1 MKNETISVIVPV
13 YKVEPYLRECVD
25 SIINQTYKNL
35 EIILVDDGSPDNCG
49 AICDEYAA
57 KDSRVRVIHKEN
69 GGVSSARNAGIEAA
83 TGDYIGFVDSD
94 DWIEP
99 DMYENLLES
108 LQRENAE
115 IAAPI
120 SFYDPS
126 ARQSVLSGEQLLRST
141 FRVIT
146 KQPKQFASHGFCCN
160 LYATGIVK
168 ETPFDPN
175 MAIGEDFC
183 FWIKICKRV
192 TRCAVCAEMM
202 YRIRF
207 REDSAYGRAPLM
219 VRAAGDYRTILK
231 AIELLADRP
240 DLLPNELQ
248 HLIAVS
254 FIYINAAAQKRDKEI
269 FWEVRRELL
278 KHKREI
284 RTIKHSFTVKYQV
297 GLLLLTLTPHLF
309 FQISIFQMTRGKWK
323 DVD

>member
-25 SIINQTYKNL
+25 SIINQTYQNL

-83 TGDYIGFVDSD
+83 TGSYIGFVDSD

-120 SFYDPS
+120 TFYDPS
-126 ARQSVLSGEQLLRST
+126 TRQSVLSGEQLLRSI

-146 KQPKQFASHGFCCN
+146 KQSKWFDSYGFWAN
-160 LYATGIVK
+160 LYPVTLVK
-168 ETPFDPN
+168 ETPFDPD

-183 FWIKICKRV
+183 FLINIYKSIS
-192 TRCAVCAEMM
+192 RCAVCDKTM
-202 YRIRF
+202 YHIRYH
-207 REDSAYGRAPLM
+207 EDSAYGRSPLM
-219 VRAAGDYRTILK
+219 VRAVGDYRTILT
-231 AIELLADRP
+231 AMELLADRP
-240 DLLPNELQ
+240 ELLPNELQ
-248 HLIAVS
+248 HLIDVS

-278 KHKREI
+278 KHQREI
-284 RTIKHSFTVKYQV
+284 RAIKHSFTVKYQV

-323 DVD
+323 DVK